1 MDSTNGREKHEVL
14 TAAASAGGLR
24 CPAATSVRLAARFR
38 RESYAV
44 RTRLRSVRGPSPL
57 LPSLRVCGARSES
70 LWSLYALSRM
80 EIGREVE
87 KEEPRGEREERPGG
101 EARTPKPARRSG
113 SERRA
118 VGGRSCGAKD
128 SPKTGQDRG
137 VGLKS
142 AFSDSLEVELAL
154 IGDYALPLG
163 DRAARDPKGA
173 SHLRVVAVVLSCL
186 V

>member
-1 MDSTNGREKHEVL
+1 MSAKEK
-14 TAAASAGGLR
+14 
-24 CPAATSVRLAARFR
+24 
-38 RESYAV
+38 
-44 RTRLRSVRGPSPL
+44 
-57 LPSLRVCGARSES
+57 
-70 LWSLYALSRM
+70 
-80 EIGREVE
+80 
-87 KEEPRGEREERPGG
+87 PGG
-101 EARTPKPARRSG
+101 ERWGTRRGKARAQNPVGGTGKADARL
-113 SERRA
+113 
-118 VGGRSCGAKD
+118 GRSCGAKD